1 MYSRRDKNEVR
12 LIRHARVRK
21 NLSGTSELPRLC
33 VYRSLNHIYAQVI
46 DDSKAPSGVTL
57 VSASSLEQ
65 EIKEQIVGL
74 NKKDAAKVVGKAVA
88 ERALKAGVEKVVFD
102 RGGYLYTGR
111 VQSLAEGA
119 REAGLKF

>member
-46 DDSKAPSGVTL
+46 DDSKAPSGITL

-65 EIKEQIVGL
+65 EIKEQIAGL

-102 RGGYLYTGR
+102 RGGDLYTGR